1 MLHTSGKE
9 SKASLTESSG
19 LEGEECAQEEGEEV
33 KQVFEAVS
41 HKTLVA
47 EQRKQVATSL
57 ERSHSEAL
65 SSSEAARPRVN
76 LLKILQQGWD
86 LRSVC
91 ILGCCSHWQL
101 FHHPHLLRLLLT
113 HFTLIPS
120 LRRRHASYSM
130 LQPKEC
136 HTSSSQV
143 ESLPVTSWVIAGLN
157 KCDCFAYFVCHIY
170 IVYSFTP

>member
-33 KQVFEAVS
+33 KQVCEPVS
-41 HKTLVA
+41 HKALVA

-57 ERSHSEAL
+57 ESSHSETL

-76 LLKILQQGWD
+76 LLNILQQGWD

-101 FHHPHLLRLLLT
+101 FHHPPFLLT
-113 HFTLIPS
+113 
-120 LRRRHASYSM
+120 SYSLYPFSLFKKESCKGY
-130 LQPKEC
+130 LQYAPTKSVPVPHHRLSHC
-136 HTSSSQV
+136 LWLV
-143 ESLPVTSWVIAGLN
+143 GSLLGSTNVTALLILFVI
-157 KCDCFAYFVCHIY
+157 FI
-170 IVYSFTP
+170 